1 MPDTVLL
8 DQRSDGVLLV
18 TLNRPESLNAINT
31 ELSTALRETLAAAAQ
46 DPDVRCVALTGA
58 GRAFCAGGDVKSM
71 RERSYQEGLGS
82 DGEYH
87 TEIAIA
93 AMEARQTGVSGIL
106 HTMPKPTVALVNGF
120 AMGAGF
126 AIALACDL
134 RLCSEK
140 AKFGMAFRNVGL
152 PGDFGGSYFLPRI
165 VGQGVAREIFF
176 SGEPITMDRA
186 EALGLANRV
195 YTADDFLPQA
205 LEYVSRLGQGPT
217 KALGRMKANL
227 NRSGEDSTM
236 EEILTSEAVM
246 TRMSRDDADH
256 TGAVQAFIQGDKP
269 VFSGR

>member
-1 MPDTVLL
+1 MTDTVLL
-8 DQRSDGVLLV
+8 DHRSDGVLLV
-18 TLNRPESLNAINT
+18 TLNRPESLNAMNT
-31 ELSTALRETLAAAAQ
+31 ELSTALREALAAAAV
-46 DPDVRCVALTGA
+46 DPAVRCVALTGA

-71 RERSYQEGLGS
+71 RERSLQEGTGP
-82 DGEYH
+82 DGVYR
-87 TEIAIA
+87 TETGIA
-93 AMEARQTGVSGIL
+93 AMQARQMGISGML
-106 HTMPKPTVALVNGF
+106 HTMPKPTIALVNGF

-126 AIALACDL
+126 AMALACDL
-134 RLCSEK
+134 RLCAEN

-152 PGDFGGSYFLPRI
+152 PGDFGGAYFLPRV

-195 YTADDFLPQA
+195 YAKDEFLPQA
-205 LEYVSRLGQGPT
+205 LEYVSRIGQGPT

-236 EEILTSEAVM
+236 EEILLAEARA
-246 TRMSRDDADH
+246 TRLSRDDADH
-256 TGAVQAFIQGDKP
+256 SNAVQAFIDGEKP